1 MVCRVM
7 VISLPAET
15 RKILSSELEINH
27 FVKRLPSSCCDN
39 IADNIFLTV
48 NISTLRQRYKNYL
61 IYFA

>member
-1 MVCRVM
+1 M

-27 FVKRLPSSCCDN
+27 FVKRLPSFCCDN

-48 NISTLRQRYKNYL
+48 NILHYVKGTKTISFILRKLN
-61 IYFA
+61 A